1 MLGDF
6 GLSTITGA
14 ASKPQY
20 SLPAWGSSLPLET
33 TISTAQK
40 MKFPL
45 KISPVNVTKSVTFT
59 EEIFNG
65 NFIFVN
71 LEILENFTFKD
82 AVFTHI
88 QNVCTARKVSK
99 YRVLYGP
106 YFPVFIQ
113 SE

>member
-6 GLSTITGA
+6 GLSKITGA

-33 TISTAQK
+33 TLSTAQK

-65 NFIFVN
+65 KLHFCKSGN
-71 LEILENFTFKD
+71 LGNLHF
-82 AVFTHI
+82 
-88 QNVCTARKVSK
+88 
-99 YRVLYGP
+99 
-106 YFPVFIQ
+106 
-113 SE
+113 

>member
-1 MLGDF
+1 M
-6 GLSTITGA
+6 
-14 ASKPQY
+14 
-20 SLPAWGSSLPLET
+20 E
-33 TISTAQK
+33 
-40 MKFPL
+40 
-45 KISPVNVTKSVTFT
+45 
-59 EEIFNG
+59 

-71 LEILENFTFKD
+71 LEILEIFIFKD

-88 QNVCTARKVSK
+88 QNVCTAQKVSK